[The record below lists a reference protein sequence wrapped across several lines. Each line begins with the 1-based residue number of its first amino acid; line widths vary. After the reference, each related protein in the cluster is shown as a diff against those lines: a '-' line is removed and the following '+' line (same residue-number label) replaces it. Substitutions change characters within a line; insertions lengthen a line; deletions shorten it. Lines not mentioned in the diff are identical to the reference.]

1 MANKNK
7 YHDGQFP
14 PNGHQDRFHSSFSQ
28 NGDDSHEEYEIDLK
42 QLFYTF
48 WNRKWIIVGSILL
61 FGFIAGII
69 AFVSIPIYQSS
80 GSILINQPQNKL
92 SGLSLGGGGALSDI
106 LSSSYGIGT
115 SSSLDNELEILKSRT
130 LSKAIADS
138 LINVRLMPNGQQYP
152 ILFKSYP
159 EDSTLIDQDTV
170 ATRLRAKLIFQKV
183 ETNASVIEVIFE
195 SPSPIEAGQMVDI
208 ALQEYKNLSTNQ
220 NRTSASS
227 AGTFLEQEQTR
238 IKENLRRSEEELR
251 KFMNNNQLVQVDAQ
265 TQQLIQQMASLEARR
280 QEARA
285 QLVAANSG
293 IEQYQSELNSITPG
307 LAEQYAE
314 AVGPNISRLQYAKSE
329 LEVQKQQLLTNN
341 QRLRS
346 SSPQIEEINRKID
359 DYKSRIRELTQE
371 LINKNDRYLGF
382 LGGEGVAQSVSEIN
396 QRLIELQVQKSQSQ
410 AQIDVITAQLQ
421 ELQQF
426 FDNLPDNIIEF
437 ARLKRDVKINEEL
450 FLAVTQQYAETS
462 LWEQSQFGLGRVID
476 DGFIP
481 KEPEKP
487 SKILHILTGL
497 FLGGVIGVGYVWV
510 KEMLNTSIG
519 GVEKLKNMTYP
530 LLAVIQ
536 DFETISNNY
545 FKEKRETNF
554 KGITISTNLVT
565 VLNQDSSISESYR
578 RLESN
583 LMYSNSG
590 THPKSILITSSLE
603 GEGKTATVA
612 NLGVVLAEAGYKTL
626 MIDADFRRPG
636 LHKMFGVKKEPGISE
651 VLNGNIALNDAVQ
664 RTVVSDL
671 SLFSAGGR
679 QGTHAAVT
687 ARNKTFLD
695 ILKDLKKQYDVILID
710 TAPFGMVT
718 DAAPMVN
725 HTESVVVVAKFNTT
739 AEEQLA
745 QTLEQLQRI
754 DAPLAGTVLTAY
766 DHKKSTDT
774 YSPAGYYSIYQ
785 G

>member
-481 KEPEKP
+481 KEP
-487 SKILHILTGL
+487 
-497 FLGGVIGVGYVWV
+497 
-510 KEMLNTSIG
+510 
-519 GVEKLKNMTYP
+519 
-530 LLAVIQ
+530 
-536 DFETISNNY
+536 
-545 FKEKRETNF
+545 
-554 KGITISTNLVT
+554 
-565 VLNQDSSISESYR
+565 
-578 RLESN
+578 
-583 LMYSNSG
+583 
-590 THPKSILITSSLE
+590 
-603 GEGKTATVA
+603 
-612 NLGVVLAEAGYKTL
+612 
-626 MIDADFRRPG
+626 
-636 LHKMFGVKKEPGISE
+636 
-651 VLNGNIALNDAVQ
+651 
-664 RTVVSDL
+664 
-671 SLFSAGGR
+671 
-679 QGTHAAVT
+679 
-687 ARNKTFLD
+687 
-695 ILKDLKKQYDVILID
+695 
-710 TAPFGMVT
+710 
-718 DAAPMVN
+718 
-725 HTESVVVVAKFNTT
+725 
-739 AEEQLA
+739 
-745 QTLEQLQRI
+745 
-754 DAPLAGTVLTAY
+754 
-766 DHKKSTDT
+766 
-774 YSPAGYYSIYQ
+774 
-785 G
+785 

>member
-1 MANKNK
+1 
-7 YHDGQFP
+7 
-14 PNGHQDRFHSSFSQ
+14 
-28 NGDDSHEEYEIDLK
+28 
-42 QLFYTF
+42 
-48 WNRKWIIVGSILL
+48 
-61 FGFIAGII
+61 
-69 AFVSIPIYQSS
+69 
-80 GSILINQPQNKL
+80 
-92 SGLSLGGGGALSDI
+92 
-106 LSSSYGIGT
+106 
-115 SSSLDNELEILKSRT
+115 
-130 LSKAIADS
+130 
-138 LINVRLMPNGQQYP
+138 
-152 ILFKSYP
+152 
-159 EDSTLIDQDTV
+159 
-170 ATRLRAKLIFQKV
+170 
-183 ETNASVIEVIFE
+183 
-195 SPSPIEAGQMVDI
+195 
-208 ALQEYKNLSTNQ
+208 
-220 NRTSASS
+220 
-227 AGTFLEQEQTR
+227 
-238 IKENLRRSEEELR
+238 
-251 KFMNNNQLVQVDAQ
+251 
-265 TQQLIQQMASLEARR
+265 
-280 QEARA
+280 
-285 QLVAANSG
+285 
-293 IEQYQSELNSITPG
+293 
-307 LAEQYAE
+307 
-314 AVGPNISRLQYAKSE
+314 
-329 LEVQKQQLLTNN
+329 
-341 QRLRS
+341 
-346 SSPQIEEINRKID
+346 
-359 DYKSRIRELTQE
+359 
-371 LINKNDRYLGF
+371 
-382 LGGEGVAQSVSEIN
+382 
-396 QRLIELQVQKSQSQ
+396 
-410 AQIDVITAQLQ
+410 
-421 ELQQF
+421 
-426 FDNLPDNIIEF
+426 
-437 ARLKRDVKINEEL
+437 
-450 FLAVTQQYAETS
+450 
-462 LWEQSQFGLGRVID
+462 
-476 DGFIP
+476 
-481 KEPEKP
+481 
-487 SKILHILTGL
+487 
-497 FLGGVIGVGYVWV
+497 VIGVGYVWV